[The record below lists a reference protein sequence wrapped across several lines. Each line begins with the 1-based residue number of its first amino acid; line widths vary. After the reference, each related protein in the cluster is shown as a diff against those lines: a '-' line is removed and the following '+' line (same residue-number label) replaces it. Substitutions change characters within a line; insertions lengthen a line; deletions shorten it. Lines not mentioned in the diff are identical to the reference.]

1 MPFKN
6 GSPIAPEDW
15 EKEKMIDTGNKSAN
29 LIYVG
34 NIVGGM
40 K

>member
-6 GSPIAPEDW
+6 GLPIPPEDW
-15 EKEKMIDTGNKSAN
+15 EREKIIDTGNKSAN
-29 LIYVG
+29 LKYVG
-34 NIVGGM
+34 KIENGM